1 MSASDRDL
9 SYPSLAEP
17 VVETSP
23 IPLLE
28 RVRAE
33 GRAWVDLA
41 KQYGVNNPDPPWKM
55 SLDGTCEA
63 LAGDVCALP
72 AVERRVAED
81 ELAETLYRDV
91 PMPERQLLALAH
103 TLIQRGL
110 MDEQE
115 LARRI
120 EAVRARLN
128 SA

>member
-1 MSASDRDL
+1 MSASERDPV
-9 SYPSLAEP
+9 YPSLEEP
-17 VVETSP
+17 AVDTSP
-23 IPLLE
+23 VPLLE
-28 RVRAE
+28 RVRTE
-33 GRAWVDLA
+33 GRVWGDLA
-41 KQYGVNNPDPPWKM
+41 RQYGVSNPDPPWKM

-110 MDEQE
+110 IDEQE
-115 LARRI
+115 LSLRL